1 MIDLSPFVR
10 PGTGIWWSQASA
22 EPTPL
27 VHSLLDQADLL
38 GPVHAFTG
46 MSWDQRLTTALP
58 AGVTLVSYGALGALR
73 SLGRGRLQ
81 IVPCHYSAL
90 PRLFASGRLP
100 QDVGLVQVSPPD
112 SAGYCSL
119 GIGVDYVA
127 DAIEHTPVLIAE
139 INERMPPTAGSPR
152 IPLRRFSAVVHSD
165 RPLLEAPDR
174 VPDDTDRAIA
184 RNIAGLIM
192 NGATVQVGVGL
203 LPTAV
208 LEALSGHADLGV
220 HSGII
225 SDPVL
230 RLVDKGVITG
240 TRKEIDPGLIVTGGA
255 LGTAELYSRV
265 SGLPAEFRPASYTH
279 APAVLAR
286 LRSLVAVNS
295 ALQVDLTGQV
305 NAEMSR
311 GRHLGGIGGQADF
324 SRAAASTGSGS
335 IIALRSSVS
344 GHSTIVAALD
354 GGVVTTGRADVD
366 VVVTEHG
373 VARLTGI
380 PIEKRAARLIAIAAP
395 EHREALERALARKRS
410 QRTEL
415 RVDKTVPGAAAAVAG
430 IPDRASIA
438 VGGFGLCGIPWILLD
453 ALLASGVTGL
463 SIVSNNCGTDGTGLG
478 AFLEKGRI
486 ARITA
491 SYVGENREFER
502 RYLAGELEVELTPQG
517 TLAERLQAGG
527 SGIGAFYTPTGVG
540 TQVADGGLPWR
551 YGPDGEVA
559 LASPAKE
566 VREID
571 GRPQVLEHAIVTDY
585 ALVRAAVADTVGNL
599 VFHAAARNFNP
610 NAAMAGRTTIVEA
623 EQVVPAGQIPA
634 DQVHLPGIFVHR
646 VFALTPDQAG
656 DKQIEKR
663 TVRQ

>member
-1 MIDLSPFVR
+1 MIDLAPFVR

-27 VHSLLDQADLL
+27 VHALLDQAELL
-38 GPVHAFTG
+38 GPVQAFTG
-46 MSWDQRLTTALP
+46 MSWDERLTTALP

-112 SAGYCSL
+112 ASGYCSL

-139 INERMPPTAGSPR
+139 VNERMPAPAGSPR
-152 IPLRRFSAVVHSD
+152 IPFSRFSAVVHSD

-174 VPDDTDRAIA
+174 APDDTDRAIA
-184 RNIAGLIM
+184 RNVAGLIM

-240 TRKEIDPGLIVTGGA
+240 SGKEIDPGVIVTGGA

-265 SGLPAEFRPASYTH
+265 PGLPVEFRPASYTH

-335 IIALRSSVS
+335 VIALRSSV
-344 GHSTIVAALD
+344 G
-354 GGVVTTGRADVD
+354 
-366 VVVTEHG
+366 
-373 VARLTGI
+373 
-380 PIEKRAARLIAIAAP
+380 
-395 EHREALERALARKRS
+395 
-410 QRTEL
+410 
-415 RVDKTVPGAAAAVAG
+415 
-430 IPDRASIA
+430 
-438 VGGFGLCGIPWILLD
+438 
-453 ALLASGVTGL
+453 
-463 SIVSNNCGTDGTGLG
+463 
-478 AFLEKGRI
+478 
-486 ARITA
+486 
-491 SYVGENREFER
+491 
-502 RYLAGELEVELTPQG
+502 
-517 TLAERLQAGG
+517 
-527 SGIGAFYTPTGVG
+527 
-540 TQVADGGLPWR
+540 
-551 YGPDGEVA
+551 
-559 LASPAKE
+559 
-566 VREID
+566 
-571 GRPQVLEHAIVTDY
+571 
-585 ALVRAAVADTVGNL
+585 
-599 VFHAAARNFNP
+599 
-610 NAAMAGRTTIVEA
+610 GRTTIV
-623 EQVVPAGQIPA
+623 AG
-634 DQVHLPGIFVHR
+634 
-646 VFALTPDQAG
+646 LTWMSS
-656 DKQIEKR
+656 
-663 TVRQ
+663 